1 MHAYMLV
8 LRHYWV
14 LKRNRPWG
22 LIVNGVFEPFLYLL
36 SIGLGIGQLVS
47 TFTDHGRAVTDYA
60 AFVAP
65 ALLATSAMNSAIYET
80 TNLVWF
86 RLRFEKV
93 YDAIVTTPM
102 TPTDVGHG
110 EIVAA
115 MLRGALASSCFLGVI
130 AALGLVHSLWALLVI
145 PGALLVAFAFAAGG
159 LAAATF
165 IKAQHHHQYLQLVML
180 PMFLFATTF
189 YPLSVYPAL
198 LRGIVVCLPLYHA
211 IELLRSVCMG
221 QFGAPLLIS
230 TVYLVLFGAAS
241 VWLAD
246 RRLTR
251 MLVY

>member
-1 MHAYMLV
+1 MLV

-36 SIGLGIGQLVS
+36 SIGLGIGQIVT
-47 TFTDHGRAVTDYA
+47 TFTDNGRAVTDYA

-65 ALLATSAMNSAIYET
+65 ALLATSAMNSAVNET
-80 TNLVWF
+80 ANLVWF

-102 TPTDVGHG
+102 TPTDVGLG
-110 EIVAA
+110 EIAA
-115 MLRGALASSCFLGVI
+115 ALLRGGLACGCFLGVI
-130 AALGLVHSLWALLVI
+130 AALGLVHTWWALLAI
-145 PGALLVAFAFAAGG
+145 PGALLIAFAFAAAG

-165 IKAQHHHQYLQLVML
+165 IRAQHHHQYLQLVML

-198 LRGIVVCLPLYHA
+198 LQGIVVCLPLYHA
-211 IELLRSVCMG
+211 IELLRAVCLG
-221 QFGAPLLIS
+221 QFGPHLVIS
-230 TVYLVLFGAAS
+230 TAYLVLFGAAS
-241 VWLAD
+241 VWLAN
-246 RRLTR
+246 RRLAR
-251 MLVY
+251 MLMY